1 MREIKI
7 DIKENEIL
15 NSDPKL
21 LSILLKDNSSGKNI
35 IWATNDYAAKGEG
48 FSADDQILPD
58 LITVKGGRIC
68 AQVSFQTEKRR

>member
-1 MREIKI
+1 MREIKV

-21 LSILLKDNSSGKNI
+21 LEILLKDNSSGKNI
-35 IWATNDYAAKGEG
+35 IWATNDYASNGEG

-58 LITVKGGRIC
+58 LITGENGDKY
-68 AQVSFQTEKRR
+68 